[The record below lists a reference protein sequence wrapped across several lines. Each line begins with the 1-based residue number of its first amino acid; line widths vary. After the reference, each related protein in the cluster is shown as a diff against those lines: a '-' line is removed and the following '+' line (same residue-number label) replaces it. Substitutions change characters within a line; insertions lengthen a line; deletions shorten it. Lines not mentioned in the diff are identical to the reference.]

1 MRLKDAQLIKS
12 LLEEFNSIVSEFS
25 EEINETLEGKRQ
37 KCLQILEKK
46 IKGLEHEQKALELG
60 CGYLDSLEE
69 CPVCNNVTLVTRMF
83 GGCKCMNPDCG
94 FYEIAF

>member
-12 LLEEFNSIVSEFS
+12 LLEEFNSIASEFS

-46 IKGLEHEQKALELG
+46 NQ
-60 CGYLDSLEE
+60 
-69 CPVCNNVTLVTRMF
+69 
-83 GGCKCMNPDCG
+83 G
-94 FYEIAF
+94 FRT